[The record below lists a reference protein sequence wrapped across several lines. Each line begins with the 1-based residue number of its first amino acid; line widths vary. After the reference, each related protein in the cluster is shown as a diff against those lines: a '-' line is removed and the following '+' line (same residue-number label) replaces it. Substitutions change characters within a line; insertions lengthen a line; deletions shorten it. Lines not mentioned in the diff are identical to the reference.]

1 MVFFFIEQVVHATD
15 LTRKDTAL
23 QQIEKNAQETI
34 RKATDA
40 VHNPKDSGVLQAPPR
55 KDDVQHPAAKDSVH
69 PPSQKEEKTH
79 TPNSPSPK
87 PVMKENQKGDRKK
100 EESVTPSTA
109 APKKNINAKEQEKKN
124 NTQRVEPKEG
134 GHLDQVLKIGEK
146 LKNKTLDLGEKVKNK
161 TMEKLSQLGMIKSQ
175 NPLKYIFVPDVWKL
189 QLTLEDLSQVM
200 KDTNHLSKQEKI
212 DVNYPKLLP
221 VKSNVT
227 EGNLT
232 VALRKVVMEN
242 RVGFCDCR
250 DYDCMCCSRVTH
262 KRIQVNMTGC
272 ANITFMS
279 KSQVTKQ

>member
-1 MVFFFIEQVVHATD
+1 
-15 LTRKDTAL
+15 
-23 QQIEKNAQETI
+23 
-34 RKATDA
+34 
-40 VHNPKDSGVLQAPPR
+40 
-55 KDDVQHPAAKDSVH
+55 
-69 PPSQKEEKTH
+69 
-79 TPNSPSPK
+79 
-87 PVMKENQKGDRKK
+87 MKENQKGDRKK

-146 LKNKTLDLGEKVKNK
+146 LKNKTLNLGEKVKNK